1 MPKNVKVY
9 ALSTCIHCKRCKEY
23 LDELGQPYDCVHVD
37 MLSGE
42 ERVAAMDAVRKAN
55 PALSFPTVLVG
66 GSTVIVGFD
75 KAALDA
81 ALNDA

>member
-1 MPKNVKVY
+1 MSKSVKIY

-42 ERVAAMDAVRKAN
+42 ERVAAMDAVRKHN
-55 PALSFPTVLVG
+55 PALSFPTVIVG
-66 GSTVIVGFD
+66 DSTVIVGFNKEALD
-75 KAALDA
+75 KALA
-81 ALNDA
+81 

>member
-1 MPKNVKVY
+1 MPNVKVY

-23 LDELGQPYDCVHVD
+23 LDELGQPYDCTHVD

-42 ERVAAMDAVRKAN
+42 ERALALEAVRKLN

-66 GSTVIVGFD
+66 DSTVIVGFD
-75 KAALDA
+75 KSALDA
-81 ALNDA
+81 ALSAA